1 MKNLFKKAHE
11 LTRKMKEKYP
21 EVDYQTQFGL
31 YISYFLEEQKEVEK
45 VKSLTELKGTEK
57 QIAWAE
63 DIRKEQMEAVYR
75 YQQRWIAKLEKE
87 NNQEEID
94 KINDIV
100 KEIENIDQAGDW
112 ITISKLMISMHRLVS
127 PKGRDHIMETLKING
142 IF

>member
-1 MKNLFKKAHE
+1 MKKVFKKAHE
-11 LTRKMKEKYP
+11 MTRKFVEEYG
-21 EVDYQTQFGL
+21 VDYQAQFGL
-31 YISYFLEEQKEVEK
+31 CLSYLLEKEREEEGMK
-45 VKSLTELKGTEK
+45 ELKGTEK
-57 QIAWAE
+57 QVAWAKK
-63 DIRKEQMEAVYR
+63 IRREQLESVYR

-100 KEIENIDQAGDW
+100 KKIENIDQAGDW

-142 IF
+142 IIF